1 VAGIIADNKQLVEE
15 RIKTVKIPT
24 IIFDGRR
31 HDGLVSVDGLQ

>member
-1 VAGIIADNKQLVEE
+1 VMRSSTIVLFAAITTI
-15 RIKTVKIPT
+15 KIPT